1 MLKAGIIGFG
11 SISKAHRKGYL
22 NLEKLGK
29 VKLTCA
35 YDIDPEAFSKDVEN
49 NLNISLNEADKH
61 INYYT
66 DLDKMLANEDID
78 FVDICVPTYLHSK
91 ITVDLLERGY
101 HVLCEKPM
109 ALYYDDCVKMMDAA
123 QKAQKELM
131 IGQCLRFYAGFDYIK
146 EALIDKRY
154 GEVLGAFFSRLSP
167 PPTWSWNNWFADPAL
182 SGGAITD
189 FHIHDIDIIRY
200 LFGEPQAVSSRATSS
215 FSVYDTVHTALFYDD
230 FPVTAVAD
238 WTQVGVPF
246 SATCS
251 IDFEKATLIYD
262 STAVTVYPKDNSGPV
277 TLPPESVSGYQSEIS
292 YFCDVI
298 EGVMDNVKN
307 PAISAA
313 TTLKLI
319 EHIRQS
325 ADAKGKIVSFSAN
338 K

>member
-1 MLKAGIIGFG
+1 
-11 SISKAHRKGYL
+11 
-22 NLEKLGK
+22 
-29 VKLTCA
+29 
-35 YDIDPEAFSKDVEN
+35 
-49 NLNISLNEADKH
+49 
-61 INYYT
+61 
-66 DLDKMLANEDID
+66 
-78 FVDICVPTYLHSK
+78 
-91 ITVDLLERGY
+91 
-101 HVLCEKPM
+101 
-109 ALYYDDCVKMMDAA
+109 
-123 QKAQKELM
+123 
-131 IGQCLRFYAGFDYIK
+131 
-146 EALIDKRY
+146 
-154 GEVLGAFFSRLSP
+154 
-167 PPTWSWNNWFADPAL
+167 
-182 SGGAITD
+182 
-189 FHIHDIDIIRY
+189 
-200 LFGEPQAVSSRATSS
+200 
-215 FSVYDTVHTALFYDD
+215 VYDTVHTALFYDD

>member
-11 SISKAHRKGYL
+11 SISKAHREGYL

-35 YDIDPEAFSKDVEN
+35 YDIDPGAFSKDVKN
-49 NLNISLNEADKH
+49 NLSVSLNETDEH
-61 INYYT
+61 INFYT

-78 FVDICVPTYLHSK
+78 FVDICVPTYLHSE
-91 ITVDLLERGY
+91 IAIDLLERGY

-109 ALYYDDCVKMMDAA
+109 ALCYDDCVKMTDAA
-123 QKAQKELM
+123 KKAQKELM

-146 EALIDKRY
+146 ETVIDKRY

-167 PPTWSWNNWFADPAL
+167 PPTWGWNNWFADPAL

-189 FHIHDIDIIRY
+189 LHIHDIDIIRY

-215 FSVYDTVHTALFYDD
+215 FSRYDTVHTALFYDD
-230 FPVTAVAD
+230 FPVTAVTD
-238 WTQVGVPF
+238 WTRTGVPF
-246 SATCS
+246 SAACS
-251 IDFEKATLIYD
+251 IAFDKATLTYD
-262 STAVTVYPKDNSGPV
+262 GATVIVYPKDNSEPM
-277 TLPPESVSGYQSEIS
+277 TLPPESASGYQSEIS

-298 EGVMDNVKN
+298 EGITDNVKN
-307 PAISAA
+307 PASSAA

-325 ADAKGKIVSFSAN
+325 ADAKGKIVSFSAD
-338 K
+338 